1 MINHD
6 FRYIEYIQD
15 VLISIHENLREL
27 NERRSF
33 ADAAELSHIEGKIQA
48 YQEMLS
54 ILRMSAESFGLP
66 KHELGL

>member
-1 MINHD
+1 MIKQD

-27 NERRSF
+27 NQRRSF
-33 ADAAELSHIEGKIQA
+33 ADPQELPHIDGKIMA